1 MFCPKLLAGIGQ
13 LPDTISDRSIVL
25 PMKRKTTA
33 ESVERFRYAH
43 VELQAK
49 PLREALER
57 HSQEELPLGLWLEEL
72 NDRAAEV
79 WQPLMALAAAA
90 GGDWPPVHA

>member
-33 ESVERFRYAH
+33 ESVERFRYAYA
-43 VELQAK
+43 ELQAK
-49 PLREALER
+49 PLRADTTNTGVR
-57 HSQEELPLGLWLEEL
+57 LG
-72 NDRAAEV
+72 AEIINSITG
-79 WQPLMALAAAA
+79 LITHLRR
-90 GGDWPPVHA
+90 